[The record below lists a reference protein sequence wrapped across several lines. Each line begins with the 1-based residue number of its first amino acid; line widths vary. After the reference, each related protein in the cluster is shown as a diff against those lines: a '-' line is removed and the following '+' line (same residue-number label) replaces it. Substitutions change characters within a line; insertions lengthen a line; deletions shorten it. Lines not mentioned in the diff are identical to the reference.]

1 MMNLPVRACF
11 MLFVV
16 FFLASTPAGAQLGP
30 KDGAHLAATNI
41 ERVKTGQPAPDFSL
55 QNQDGKNIS
64 LSDYRGKKNVVLV
77 FYRGH
82 W

>member
-16 FFLASTPAGAQLGP
+16 IFLASTPTGAQLGP
-30 KDGAHLAATNI
+30 KDGAHLAATDI
-41 ERVKTGQPAPDFSL
+41 ERVKTGQPAPDFTL
-55 QNQDGKNIS
+55 QNQDGKNVS
-64 LSDYRGKKNVVLV
+64 LSDYRGRKVVLV

-82 W
+82 S